1 MSRKKNKKS
10 SSRFKRGLTVYL
22 IVLTLLFAAALFVLW
37 KFLEGYQSKVDQE
50 DLAEAQQQAQEIYN
64 RDVHEAPQ
72 LAFESYV
79 SSLDAEFWTN
89 KWYEA
94 NPQSLDDRTQM
105 TELMTELF
113 FGEGFACYK
122 KDDFTQEA
130 PVYILKN
137 GETELATVRMTGS
150 GLDWSAGETVLLLK
164 GSESASLEAPSGC
177 TVYCNGTALDES
189 FRTESHS
196 YFDSDEFRDQ
206 LVNPIEWATYSV
218 SGQYFAPQLTA
229 EAPADR
235 TIYTTEDGITGYV
248 LSADAAE
255 AYQRQGE
262 EFART
267 LLYYYYQGGNNT
279 WGNMAAARA
288 LVVPNSPAYTLINE
302 SANGVY
308 WDTAYP
314 NATYEATA
322 QQVIIWADNCMS
334 MDVVYHAEGT
344 TSGYTNISDGTYR
357 LYFMDNGSGFG
368 ICGLSYV

>member
-22 IVLTLLFAAALFVLW
+22 ILLTLLFAAALFVLW
-37 KFLEGYQSKVDQE
+37 RFLEGYQSKVEQE
-50 DLAEAQQQAQEIYN
+50 NTAETEKKAQEIYN

-72 LAFESYV
+72 LAFQDYV
-79 SSLDAEFWTN
+79 ASLDTEFWVN

-94 NPQSLDDRTQM
+94 NPQSLDDRQKM
-105 TELMTELF
+105 TELMEELF
-113 FGEGFACYK
+113 HGEGFGCFKAEG
-122 KDDFTQEA
+122 FTQEA
-130 PVYILKN
+130 PVYVLRN
-137 GETELATVRMTGS
+137 GDTRLATVTMKGS
-150 GLDWSAGETVLLLK
+150 ALEWSADETTLLLT
-164 GSESASLEAPSGC
+164 GNESASLEAPSGC
-177 TVYCNGTALDES
+177 TVYCNGTVLDES
-189 FRTESHS
+189 YRTEEHS
-196 YFDSDEFRDQ
+196 YFDFEELRDQ
-206 LVNPIEWATYSV
+206 MVNPIEWATYTV
-218 SGQYFAPQLTA
+218 SGQYFPPELNA

-248 LSADAAE
+248 LSADAAQE
-255 AYQRQGE
+255 YQRKGE
-262 EFART
+262 EFAKI

-279 WGNMAAARA
+279 WNNMAAARA
-288 LVVPNSPAYTLINE
+288 LVEPNSPAYTLINE

-344 TSGYTNISDGTYR
+344 ASGYTNVSDGTYR
-357 LYFMDNGSGFG
+357 LYFMDTGNGFG